1 MLFHLITDS
10 NNDNLIRKF
19 IHCISPWW
27 LLLNRSN
34 DAPNLHASAK
44 YKADLF
50 RERYNILL
58 QRTSRHSLFSP
69 PVQGA
74 STETQGKK
82 FQVRK
87 IIFLF
92 AFLSI
97 ETRMLSSKQNKIKT
111 RINNQATLLSLSPFP
126 DNLSDLFCTRRIVLG
141 DFCDD
146 FLIIK
151 NKRRDYQIE

>member
-27 LLLNRSN
+27 LHLNRSN

-92 AFLSI
+92 AFLSV
-97 ETRMLSSKQNKIKT
+97 ETRMLSSKQNKIK
-111 RINNQATLLSLSPFP
+111 N
-126 DNLSDLFCTRRIVLG
+126 
-141 DFCDD
+141 
-146 FLIIK
+146 K
-151 NKRRDYQIE
+151 NKLSSHSIESIPFSR